1 MAGNPRSAAD
11 SRGRPN
17 WAAGF
22 VLLNRKRQEVFR
34 PVLENPRALVLLN
47 VRELAGKLKVDPA
60 TVVRVVSKLDFVNYR
75 SFSATCMNCLSRRR
89 HRLTRCKPP
98 RQSRDPACRRNW
110 SSGSFA
116 RGNRCHEWQSQEK
129 ETVVEKVRS
138 SPSRTRRMP
147 ARLSRSAQR
156 LSSFLAPMG
165 VIRRAAQS
173 QGRPWSL
180 GALGSSMPAT
190 LRTRAEGRSP

>member
-75 SFSATCMNCLSRRR
+75 EFQRYLHELFISKTTSLDSMQTTKAITRSRLPEELVKWQLRSRKSLSRMAV
-89 HRLTRCKPP
+89 P
-98 RQSRDPACRRNW
+98 RERDGSGKGPQLAFKDSSNASTPQSVCPTA
-110 SSGSFA
+110 FII
-116 RGNRCHEWQSQEK
+116 
-129 ETVVEKVRS
+129 
-138 SPSRTRRMP
+138 
-147 ARLSRSAQR
+147 LSTDGRYSTRSAITGST
-156 LSSFLAPMG
+156 LVA
-165 VIRRAAQS
+165 RRA
-173 QGRPWSL
+173 GK
-180 GALGSSMPAT
+180 
-190 LRTRAEGRSP
+190 